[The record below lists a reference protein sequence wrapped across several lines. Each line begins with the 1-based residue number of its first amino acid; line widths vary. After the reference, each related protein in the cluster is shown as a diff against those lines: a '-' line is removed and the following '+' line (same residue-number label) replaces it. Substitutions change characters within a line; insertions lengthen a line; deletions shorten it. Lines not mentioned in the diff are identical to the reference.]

1 MENLARVEGTAIL
14 SSLQPIAFSLRW
26 LVQEKAFYR
35 NGDFCYH
42 TVTGI
47 RQKVGLDAL
56 SPFGAGL
63 LTLVQRLA
71 DNSSPP
77 GLYSSGLAMLRRAKL
92 FMPGERSWMIVIAAF
107 IGILSGLAIIVFRE
121 AVELIH
127 ELLFVGGYEALQI
140 AQGGWRSLLLP
151 LLPMAGVTLL
161 IPLSLAFPGRV
172 NGYGFTGFLRRVNLE
187 NGVIRARNIFIKI
200 IATALTIGSGNSA
213 GVEGP
218 IAQIGGALGS
228 QIGQRFRVSGKRMKI
243 YIAAGCAGGIAGIF
257 NAPLAGM
264 FFASEIVLL
273 GTYEISSFSALVI
286 ASALST
292 VVSRAYYGEIPAFS
306 IPDYTIVNAF
316 VELPLYTIMA
326 IIVGV
331 TAVLHIRF
339 FYLVRDQFQRVPLHP
354 QIKPLFGA
362 LLIGLIGIFFP
373 QVMGDGYNYIAKAL
387 DGDTL
392 VWRMMVLVFLKSLAT
407 AITLGSGGAGG
418 VFAPS
423 LFIGAV
429 LGGAFGGIVHH
440 FLPESTATAGAYATV
455 GIGAFL
461 AATTHAPLTAIFL
474 LFEMTGNYMII
485 IPVMLTAVL
494 GTVTA
499 SWLYSDSIDT
509 VEFTRE
515 GIDIHEGREVAIMK
529 SIKVGKAITEDFDF
543 ISENA
548 NINQL
553 LELFRYARNSFY
565 FPVINHKGL
574 MVGVVSMQDV
584 KTILHSEEER
594 VCHLV
599 GAICTRDVITLTPDT
614 NLYEAMK
621 LFDIKGI
628 DEIPVVETLGEPWVL
643 GMLKRQDVIAAYNHE
658 MLKRG
663 INERAESI
671 RMICSAS

>member
-1 MENLARVEGTAIL
+1 MVANMK
-14 SSLQPIAFSLRW
+14 S
-26 LVQEKAFYR
+26 
-35 NGDFCYH
+35 
-42 TVTGI
+42 
-47 RQKVGLDAL
+47 
-56 SPFGAGL
+56 
-63 LTLVQRLA
+63 
-71 DNSSPP
+71 
-77 GLYSSGLAMLRRAKL
+77 
-92 FMPGERSWMIVIAAF
+92 FMPGERSWMIVIAAC
-107 IGILSGLAIIVFRE
+107 IGVMSGLAIIVFRE
-121 AVELIH
+121 AVELVH
-127 ELLFVGGYEALQI
+127 ELIFVWGYEALHI
-140 AQGGWRSLLLP
+140 ADGGWRLILLP

-161 IPLSLAFPGRV
+161 IPLSLAFPGKV
-172 NGYGFTGFLRRVNLE
+172 NGYGFTNFLRRVNLE
-187 NGVIRARNIFIKI
+187 NGVIKARNIFIKI
-200 IATALTIGSGNSA
+200 ISTALTIGSGNSA

-228 QIGQRFRVSGKRMKI
+228 QVGQRFRVSGKRMKV
-243 YIAAGCAGGIAGIF
+243 YIAAGCAGSIAGIF

-264 FFASEIVLL
+264 FFAAEIVLL

-292 VVSRAYYGEIPAFS
+292 VVSRAYYGAVPAFP

-316 VELPLYTIMA
+316 VELPLYTLMA
-326 IIVGV
+326 VVVGV

-339 FYLVRDQFQRVPLHP
+339 FYFVRDQFQRIPLHP
-354 QIKPLFGA
+354 QIKPIFGA
-362 LLIGLIGIFFP
+362 LLLGIIAIFFP
-373 QVMGDGYNYIAKAL
+373 QVMGDSYDYIAKAL
-387 DGDTL
+387 AGDTL

-407 AITLGSGGAGG
+407 SITLGSGGSGG

-429 LGGAFGGIVHH
+429 LGGAYGGIVHYL
-440 FLPESTATAGAYATV
+440 LPETTATAGAYATV

-461 AATTHAPLTAIFL
+461 AATTHAPMTAIFL

-499 SWLYSDSIDT
+499 SWLYKDSIDT

-553 LELFRYARNSFY
+553 LELFRFARNSFY
-565 FPVINHKGL
+565 FPVVNHKGML
-574 MVGVVSMQDV
+574 VGVVSMQDV

-594 VCHLV
+594 ICHLV
-599 GAICTRDVITLTPDT
+599 GAICTHEVIMLTPDT

-628 DEIPVVETLGEPWVL
+628 DEIPVVESLEEPWVL
-643 GMLKRQDVIAAYNHE
+643 GMLKRQDVIAAYNYE
-658 MLKRG
+658 LIKRG